1 MEKKNSFVLYTDYRS
16 QFDLLTDAE
25 LGQLIRA
32 VMDYVETGQPPD
44 LPAGPQM
51 AFSFLQVDADKQLK
65 ASRCGKNHWNWK
77 GGVSTENHR
86 IRTSAA
92 YRNWRTEVLSRDK
105 YICQRC
111 GKEGGKLN
119 VHHIKSF
126 CANKELRTSIDN
138 GITLCEE
145 CHREVHKHAR

>member
-1 MEKKNSFVLYTDYRS
+1 MEKKNSFVLYTDYRR
-16 QFDLLTDAE
+16 QF
-25 LGQLIRA
+25 
-32 VMDYVETGQPPD
+32 D

-51 AFSFLQVDADKQLK
+51 AFAFLQVDADKQIK